1 MATSSMIPH
10 PYTGKNLGEGVA
22 VPSDFRL
29 PWNTTRS
36 MAGVWAHDPRLDEH
50 KPPKVRSAPE
60 SKEAAPPIT
69 PQGKIAF
76 AGYDKSEAKIKR
88 HR

>member
-1 MATSSMIPH
+1 MIPH

-36 MAGVWAHDPRLDEH
+36 MADVWADEMEKKHARTQKMSDRRLPAQRPPYAGFDP
-50 KPPKVRSAPE
+50 
-60 SKEAAPPIT
+60 
-69 PQGKIAF
+69 
-76 AGYDKSEAKIKR
+76 SEVQFRK